1 MEYLKIMFLSMVPVT
16 ELRGAIPIGV
26 TQGLNT
32 IGVYVASV
40 IGSTLVA
47 IPLILFYRQVVN
59 FLRDKMLFVN
69 ILNKVDNKIERS
81 MKKMKAAS
89 LLGIIVFVGMLF
101 LNSMIISKIEDKDTI
116 LTFIEFIVSALLMLG
131 FELIISFIVY
141 VTMGDD
147 NLSPTVYLILV
158 TCIMSILIYL
168 LNTNKFIKNIKFSN
182 LFSKYKSINIIILN
196 LFVFFLFIKVL
207 MGNKLMNTKIIIP
220 ITILGL
226 ILIGINCYF
235 YVYLYKTLNEKKK
248 SEIKTSFNPLIND
261 LMGKLKANEHEYK
274 NHLNTIWSIA
284 QVTNQEEIKEKLQEY
299 ISNIVDDTEEFSML
313 LNVENTIIKAVLYN
327 KGQRA
332 EKLGVKYTYN
342 VKSNL
347 KNISLDNSELTVIL
361 SNLLN
366 NAIEATSMIKKKE
379 LEVFIDEDNKY
390 YSINVKN
397 RTEGV
402 KLSDLSN
409 IFKMGYSTK
418 GEGRG
423 YGLYNVKNIV
433 DKYKGK
439 IQISLDDDIVD
450 IKILFYK

>member
-1 MEYLKIMFLSMVPVT
+1 MDIISIGISFIEILAIFLIYNVLINDNIFKGITKRIILSIATSSIYVLFI
-16 ELRGAIPIGV
+16 E
-26 TQGLNT
+26 
-32 IGVYVASV
+32 VYDTDA
-40 IGSTLVA
+40 
-47 IPLILFYRQVVN
+47 LI
-59 FLRDKMLFVN
+59 
-69 ILNKVDNKIERS
+69 I
-81 MKKMKAAS
+81 
-89 LLGIIVFVGMLF
+89 FVGMLF

-141 VTMGDD
+141 VTMGNDD
-147 NLSPTVYLILV
+147 LSPTTYLILV
-158 TCIMSILIYL
+158 TCIMSMLIYL
-168 LNTNKFIKNIKFSN
+168 LNTNKSIKKMKFSKF
-182 LFSKYKSINIIILN
+182 FSKYKSINIIILN

-207 MGNKLMNTKIIIP
+207 MSNNLMNTRIIIP

-235 YVYLYKTLNEKKK
+235 YIYLYKTLNEKKK

-284 QVTNQEEIKEKLQEY
+284 QVTAPEDIKEKLQEY

-332 EKLGVKYTYN
+332 EKLGVKYIYN
-342 VKSNL
+342 VRSNF
-347 KNISLDNSELTVIL
+347 KDISLDNSELTVIL

-379 LEVFIDEDNKY
+379 LEVFIEDNKY
-390 YSINVKN
+390 YIIDVKN
-397 RTEGV
+397 RTEGLKV
-402 KLSDLSN
+402 EDLSN

-423 YGLYNVKNIV
+423 YGLYNVKSIV
-433 DKYKGK
+433 DKYRGK
-439 IQISLDDDIVD
+439 IQMSLDDDIIS
-450 IKILFYK
+450 IKILFSK

>member
-1 MEYLKIMFLSMVPVT
+1 MNIMSIGISFIEILAILLIYNILINNNVFKGISRIGILSIITSFIYLLFTIVYDTDTLII
-16 ELRGAIPIGV
+16 LIGV
-26 TQGLNT
+26 
-32 IGVYVASV
+32 
-40 IGSTLVA
+40 
-47 IPLILFYRQVVN
+47 
-59 FLRDKMLFVN
+59 
-69 ILNKVDNKIERS
+69 
-81 MKKMKAAS
+81 
-89 LLGIIVFVGMLF
+89 LF
-101 LNSMIISKIEDKDTI
+101 LNSIVISKFEEKDTI
-116 LTFIEFIVSALLMLG
+116 VTFIELVVSTLLVLG

-226 ILIGINCYF
+226 ILIGVNCYF
-235 YVYLYKTLNEKKK
+235 YIYLYRTLNEKKK

-284 QVTNQEEIKEKLQEY
+284 QVTNQEDIKEKLQEY
-299 ISNIVDDTEEFSML
+299 IANVVDDTEEFSML

-342 VKSNL
+342 IKSNF
-347 KNISLDNSELTVIL
+347 KDISLDDSELTVIL

-366 NAIEATSMIKKKE
+366 NAIEATSMIKQKE
-379 LEVFIDEDNKY
+379 LEVFIDEDSKF
-390 YSINVKN
+390 YSINIKN
-397 RTEGV
+397 RTEGI
-402 KLSDLSN
+402 KIEDLSN

-423 YGLYNVKNIV
+423 YGLYNVKDIV

-439 IQISLDDDIVD
+439 IQIALDDDIVD

>member
-1 MEYLKIMFLSMVPVT
+1 MHLWATVET
-16 ELRGAIPIGV
+16 
-26 TQGLNT
+26 
-32 IGVYVASV
+32 
-40 IGSTLVA
+40 
-47 IPLILFYRQVVN
+47 
-59 FLRDKMLFVN
+59 VN
-69 ILNKVDNKIERS
+69 ITAI
-81 MKKMKAAS
+81 
-89 LLGIIVFVGMLF
+89 
-101 LNSMIISKIEDKDTI
+101 
-116 LTFIEFIVSALLMLG
+116 
-131 FELIISFIVY
+131 
-141 VTMGDD
+141 
-147 NLSPTVYLILV
+147 
-158 TCIMSILIYL
+158 
-168 LNTNKFIKNIKFSN
+168 
-182 LFSKYKSINIIILN
+182 
-196 LFVFFLFIKVL
+196 
-207 MGNKLMNTKIIIP
+207 
-220 ITILGL
+220 
-226 ILIGINCYF
+226 
-235 YVYLYKTLNEKKK
+235 
-248 SEIKTSFNPLIND
+248 
-261 LMGKLKANEHEYK
+261 
-274 NHLNTIWSIA
+274 
-284 QVTNQEEIKEKLQEY
+284 
-299 ISNIVDDTEEFSML
+299 
-313 LNVENTIIKAVLYN
+313 NVENTIIKAVLYN

>member
-1 MEYLKIMFLSMVPVT
+1 MTYSLFVT
-16 ELRGAIPIGV
+16 IYSTDPLIILIGV
-26 TQGLNT
+26 
-32 IGVYVASV
+32 
-40 IGSTLVA
+40 
-47 IPLILFYRQVVN
+47 
-59 FLRDKMLFVN
+59 
-69 ILNKVDNKIERS
+69 
-81 MKKMKAAS
+81 
-89 LLGIIVFVGMLF
+89 LF
-101 LNSMIISKIEDKDTI
+101 LNSMLISKYEKKDTI
-116 LTFIEFIVSALLMLG
+116 VTFIEFIVSALLMLG
-131 FELIISFIVY
+131 FELVISFIVY
-141 VTMGDD
+141 VTMGNDD
-147 NLSPTVYLILV
+147 LSPTTYLILV

-168 LNTNKFIKNIKFSN
+168 LSTNKVVKKVRFSTF
-182 LFSKYKSINIIILN
+182 FSKYKSINIIILN
-196 LFVFFLFIKVL
+196 LFVFFLLIKVL
-207 MGNKLMNTKIIIP
+207 MTNRLMSTTIIIP

-226 ILIGINCYF
+226 ILIGVNCYF

-284 QVTNQEEIKEKLQEY
+284 QVTTPEEMKGKLQEY

-332 EKLGVKYTYN
+332 EKLGVQYTYN
-342 VKSNL
+342 IKSNF
-347 KNISLDNSELTVIL
+347 KDISLDNSELTVIL

-379 LEVFIDEDNKY
+379 LEVILEEDNRY
-390 YSINVKN
+390 YIINVKN
-397 RTEGV
+397 RTEGL
-402 KLSDLSN
+402 KGEDLSN

-433 DKYKGK
+433 DKYRGK
-439 IQISLDDDIVD
+439 IQLSLEEDIMN
-450 IKILFYK
+450 IKILFVK

>member
-1 MEYLKIMFLSMVPVT
+1 MNIMSIGISFIEILAILLIYNILINNNVFKGISRIGILSIITSFIYSLFTIVYDT
-16 ELRGAIPIGV
+16 DTLIILIGV
-26 TQGLNT
+26 
-32 IGVYVASV
+32 
-40 IGSTLVA
+40 
-47 IPLILFYRQVVN
+47 
-59 FLRDKMLFVN
+59 
-69 ILNKVDNKIERS
+69 
-81 MKKMKAAS
+81 
-89 LLGIIVFVGMLF
+89 LF
-101 LNSMIISKIEDKDTI
+101 LNSIVISKFEEKDTI
-116 LTFIEFIVSALLMLG
+116 VTFIELVVSTLLVLG

-141 VTMGDD
+141 VTMGSDD
-147 NLSPTVYLILV
+147 LSPTTYLILL
-158 TCIMSILIYL
+158 TCIMPILIYL
-168 LNTNKFIKNIKFSN
+168 LSTNKFIKKIKFSKS
-182 LFSKYKSINIIILN
+182 FSKYKSINIIILN

>member
-1 MEYLKIMFLSMVPVT
+1 MNIISIGISFIEILAILLIYNILINNNVFKGISRIGILSIITSLIYSLFTIVYDT
-16 ELRGAIPIGV
+16 DTLIILIGV
-26 TQGLNT
+26 
-32 IGVYVASV
+32 
-40 IGSTLVA
+40 
-47 IPLILFYRQVVN
+47 
-59 FLRDKMLFVN
+59 
-69 ILNKVDNKIERS
+69 
-81 MKKMKAAS
+81 
-89 LLGIIVFVGMLF
+89 LF
-101 LNSMIISKIEDKDTI
+101 LNSIVISKFEEKDTI
-116 LTFIEFIVSALLMLG
+116 VTFIELVVSTLLVLG

>member
-1 MEYLKIMFLSMVPVT
+1 MNIISIGISFIEILAILLIYNILINNNVFKGISRIGILSIITSFIYSLFTIVYDT
-16 ELRGAIPIGV
+16 DTLIILIGV
-26 TQGLNT
+26 
-32 IGVYVASV
+32 
-40 IGSTLVA
+40 
-47 IPLILFYRQVVN
+47 
-59 FLRDKMLFVN
+59 
-69 ILNKVDNKIERS
+69 
-81 MKKMKAAS
+81 
-89 LLGIIVFVGMLF
+89 LF
-101 LNSMIISKIEDKDTI
+101 LNSIVISKFEEKDTI
-116 LTFIEFIVSALLMLG
+116 VTFIELVVSTLLVLG

-226 ILIGINCYF
+226 ILIGVNCYF
-235 YVYLYKTLNEKKK
+235 YIYLYRTLNEKKK

-284 QVTNQEEIKEKLQEY
+284 QVTNQEDIKEKLQEY
-299 ISNIVDDTEEFSML
+299 IANVVDDTEEFSML

-342 VKSNL
+342 IKSNF
-347 KNISLDNSELTVIL
+347 KDISLDDSELTVIL

-366 NAIEATSMIKKKE
+366 NAIEATSMIKQKE
-379 LEVFIDEDNKY
+379 LEVFIDEDSKF
-390 YSINVKN
+390 YSINIKN
-397 RTEGV
+397 RTEGI
-402 KLSDLSN
+402 KIEDLSN

-423 YGLYNVKNIV
+423 YGLYNVKDIV

-439 IQISLDDDIVD
+439 IQIALDDDIVD

>member
-1 MEYLKIMFLSMVPVT
+1 MNIMSIGISFIEILAILLIYNILINNNVFKGISRIGILSIITSFIYSLFTIVYDT
-16 ELRGAIPIGV
+16 DTLIILIGV
-26 TQGLNT
+26 
-32 IGVYVASV
+32 
-40 IGSTLVA
+40 
-47 IPLILFYRQVVN
+47 
-59 FLRDKMLFVN
+59 
-69 ILNKVDNKIERS
+69 
-81 MKKMKAAS
+81 
-89 LLGIIVFVGMLF
+89 LF
-101 LNSMIISKIEDKDTI
+101 LNSIVISKFEEKDTI
-116 LTFIEFIVSALLMLG
+116 VTFIELVVSTLLVLG

-226 ILIGINCYF
+226 ILIGVNCYF
-235 YVYLYKTLNEKKK
+235 YIYLYRTLNEKKK

-284 QVTNQEEIKEKLQEY
+284 QVTAPEDIKEKLQEY
-299 ISNIVDDTEEFSML
+299 IANVVDDTEEFSML

-342 VKSNL
+342 IKSNF
-347 KNISLDNSELTVIL
+347 KDISLDDSELTVIL

-366 NAIEATSMIKKKE
+366 NAIEATSMIKQKE
-379 LEVFIDEDNKY
+379 LEVFIDEDSKF
-390 YSINVKN
+390 YSINIKN
-397 RTEGV
+397 RTEGI
-402 KLSDLSN
+402 KIEDLSN

-423 YGLYNVKNIV
+423 YGLYNVKDIV

-439 IQISLDDDIVD
+439 IQIALDDDIVD

>member
-1 MEYLKIMFLSMVPVT
+1 MNIMSIGISFIEILAILLIYNILINNNVFKGISRIGILSIITSFIYSLFTIVYDT
-16 ELRGAIPIGV
+16 DTLIILIGV
-26 TQGLNT
+26 
-32 IGVYVASV
+32 
-40 IGSTLVA
+40 
-47 IPLILFYRQVVN
+47 
-59 FLRDKMLFVN
+59 
-69 ILNKVDNKIERS
+69 
-81 MKKMKAAS
+81 
-89 LLGIIVFVGMLF
+89 LF
-101 LNSMIISKIEDKDTI
+101 LNSIVISKFEEKDTI
-116 LTFIEFIVSALLMLG
+116 VTFIELVVSTLLVLG

-439 IQISLDDDIVD
+439 IQISLDDDILD

>member
-1 MEYLKIMFLSMVPVT
+1 MDIISIGISFIEILAIFLIYNVLINDNIFKEITKKIMLSVVT
-16 ELRGAIPIGV
+16 IIIYSLFI
-26 TQGLNT
+26 
-32 IGVYVASV
+32 
-40 IGSTLVA
+40 TLYDTDA
-47 IPLILFYRQVVN
+47 LI
-59 FLRDKMLFVN
+59 
-69 ILNKVDNKIERS
+69 I
-81 MKKMKAAS
+81 
-89 LLGIIVFVGMLF
+89 FVGMLF

-116 LTFIEFIVSALLMLG
+116 VTFIEFIVSALLMLG

-141 VTMGDD
+141 VTMGTDD
-147 NLSPTVYLILV
+147 LSATTYLILV

-168 LNTNKFIKNIKFSN
+168 LNTNKSIKKMKFSN
-182 LFSKYKSINIIILN
+182 FFSKYKSINIIILN
-196 LFVFFLFIKVL
+196 LFVFFLLIKVL
-207 MGNKLMNTKIIIP
+207 VSNNVMNTKIIIP

-226 ILIGINCYF
+226 IIIGINCYF

-284 QVTNQEEIKEKLQEY
+284 QVTNPEEIKEKLQEY
-299 ISNIVDDTEEFSML
+299 ITNIVDDTEEFSML

-342 VKSNL
+342 VRSNFKDIL
-347 KNISLDNSELTVIL
+347 LDNAELTVIL

-379 LEVFIDEDNKY
+379 LEVFIEEDNKY
-390 YSINVKN
+390 YIIDVKN
-397 RTEGV
+397 RTEGL
-402 KLSDLSN
+402 KIEDLGN
-409 IFKMGYSTK
+409 IFKIGYSTK

-423 YGLYNVKNIV
+423 YGLYNVKSIV
-433 DKYKGK
+433 DKYRGK
-439 IQISLDDDIVD
+439 IQMSLDDDIIS
-450 IKILFYK
+450 IKILFSK

>member
-1 MEYLKIMFLSMVPVT
+1 MDIISIGISFIEILAIFLIYNVLINDNIFKGITKRIILSIATSSIYVLFI
-16 ELRGAIPIGV
+16 E
-26 TQGLNT
+26 
-32 IGVYVASV
+32 VYDTDA
-40 IGSTLVA
+40 
-47 IPLILFYRQVVN
+47 LI
-59 FLRDKMLFVN
+59 
-69 ILNKVDNKIERS
+69 I
-81 MKKMKAAS
+81 
-89 LLGIIVFVGMLF
+89 FVGMLF

-141 VTMGDD
+141 VTMGNDD
-147 NLSPTVYLILV
+147 LSPTTYLILV
-158 TCIMSILIYL
+158 TCIMSMLIYL
-168 LNTNKFIKNIKFSN
+168 LNTNKSIKKMKFSKF
-182 LFSKYKSINIIILN
+182 FSKYKSINIIILN

-207 MGNKLMNTKIIIP
+207 MSNNLMNTRIIIP

-235 YVYLYKTLNEKKK
+235 YIYLYKTLNEKKK

-284 QVTNQEEIKEKLQEY
+284 QVTAPEDIKEKLQEY

-313 LNVENTIIKAVLYN
+313 LNAENTIITAVLYN

-332 EKLGVKYTYN
+332 EKLGVKYIYN
-342 VKSNL
+342 VRSNF
-347 KNISLDNSELTVIL
+347 KDISLDNSELTVIL

-379 LEVFIDEDNKY
+379 LEVFIEEDNKY
-390 YSINVKN
+390 YIIDVKN
-397 RTEGV
+397 RTEGLKV
-402 KLSDLSN
+402 EDLSN

-423 YGLYNVKNIV
+423 YGLYNVKSIV
-433 DKYKGK
+433 DKYRGK
-439 IQISLDDDIVD
+439 IQMSLDDDIIS
-450 IKILFYK
+450 IKILFSK

>member
-1 MEYLKIMFLSMVPVT
+1 MDIIGICISFIEILTIFLIYNILINDRIFQGIFKIGILSIITSLTYSLFVT
-16 ELRGAIPIGV
+16 IYSTDPLIILIGV
-26 TQGLNT
+26 
-32 IGVYVASV
+32 
-40 IGSTLVA
+40 
-47 IPLILFYRQVVN
+47 
-59 FLRDKMLFVN
+59 
-69 ILNKVDNKIERS
+69 
-81 MKKMKAAS
+81 
-89 LLGIIVFVGMLF
+89 LF
-101 LNSMIISKIEDKDTI
+101 LNSMLISKYEKKDTI
-116 LTFIEFIVSALLMLG
+116 VTFIEFIVSALLMLG
-131 FELIISFIVY
+131 FELVISFIVY
-141 VTMGDD
+141 VTMGNDD
-147 NLSPTVYLILV
+147 LSPTTYLILV

-168 LNTNKFIKNIKFSN
+168 LSTNKVVKKVRFSTF
-182 LFSKYKSINIIILN
+182 FSKYKSINIIILN
-196 LFVFFLFIKVL
+196 LFVFFLLIKVL
-207 MGNKLMNTKIIIP
+207 MTNRLMSTTIIIP

-226 ILIGINCYF
+226 ILIGVNCYF

-284 QVTNQEEIKEKLQEY
+284 QVTTPEEMKGKLQEY

-332 EKLGVKYTYN
+332 EKLGVQYTYN
-342 VKSNL
+342 IKSNF
-347 KNISLDNSELTVIL
+347 KDISLDNSELTVIL

-379 LEVFIDEDNKY
+379 LEVILEEDNRY
-390 YSINVKN
+390 YIINVKN
-397 RTEGV
+397 RTEGL
-402 KLSDLSN
+402 KGEDLSN

-433 DKYKGK
+433 DKYRGK
-439 IQISLDDDIVD
+439 IQLSL
-450 IKILFYK
+450 

>member
-1 MEYLKIMFLSMVPVT
+1 MDIISIGISFIEILAIFLIYNV
-16 ELRGAIPIGV
+16 LINGAIFKGIIKKIILSVV
-26 TQGLNT
+26 T
-32 IGVYVASV
+32 IV
-40 IGSTLVA
+40 IYSLFITLYDTDA
-47 IPLILFYRQVVN
+47 L
-59 FLRDKMLFVN
+59 
-69 ILNKVDNKIERS
+69 
-81 MKKMKAAS
+81 
-89 LLGIIVFVGMLF
+89 IVFVGMLF

-141 VTMGDD
+141 VTMGTDD
-147 NLSPTVYLILV
+147 LSATTYLILV

-168 LNTNKFIKNIKFSN
+168 LNTNKSIKKMKFSN
-182 LFSKYKSINIIILN
+182 FFSKYKSINIIILN
-196 LFVFFLFIKVL
+196 LFVFFLLIKVL
-207 MGNKLMNTKIIIP
+207 VSNNVMNTKIIIP

-226 ILIGINCYF
+226 IIIGINCYF

-248 SEIKTSFNPLIND
+248 SEIKTSSNPLIND

-284 QVTNQEEIKEKLQEY
+284 QVTPPEDIKEKLQEY
-299 ISNIVDDTEEFSML
+299 ITNIVDDTEEFSML

-342 VKSNL
+342 VRSNFKDIL
-347 KNISLDNSELTVIL
+347 LDNSELTVIL

-379 LEVFIDEDNKY
+379 LEVFIEEDNKY
-390 YSINVKN
+390 YIIDVRN
-397 RTEGV
+397 RTEG
-402 KLSDLSN
+402 LRMEDLGN
-409 IFKMGYSTK
+409 IFKIGYSTK

-423 YGLYNVKNIV
+423 YGLYNVKSIV
-433 DKYKGK
+433 DKYRGK
-439 IQISLDDDIVD
+439 IQMSLDDDIIS
-450 IKILFYK
+450 IKILFSK

>member
-1 MEYLKIMFLSMVPVT
+1 MDIISI
-16 ELRGAIPIGV
+16 AISFVEI
-26 TQGLNT
+26 L
-32 IGVYVASV
+32 
-40 IGSTLVA
+40 A
-47 IPLILFYRQVVN
+47 ILLIY
-59 FLRDKMLFVN
+59 N
-69 ILNKVDNKIERS
+69 ILINGVIFERVIKKIILS
-81 MKKMKAAS
+81 VVTIIIYS
-89 LLGIIVFVGMLF
+89 LFITLYDIDAIIIFVGMLF

-116 LTFIEFIVSALLMLG
+116 LTFIELIVSALLMFG

-141 VTMGDD
+141 AIMGSD
-147 NLSPTVYLILV
+147 NLSPITYLILV
-158 TCIMSILIYL
+158 TCIMIMLVYL
-168 LNTNKFIKNIKFSN
+168 LNTNKAIRKMKFSKF
-182 LFSKYKSINIIILN
+182 FSKYKSINIIILN
-196 LFVFFLFIKVL
+196 LFVFFLLIKVL
-207 MGNKLMNTKIIIP
+207 LSNNVMNTKIIIP

-226 ILIGINCYF
+226 IIIGINCYF

-284 QVTNQEEIKEKLQEY
+284 QVTNPEEIKEKLQEY

-342 VKSNL
+342 VRSNFKDIL
-347 KNISLDNSELTVIL
+347 LDNAELTVIL

-379 LEVFIDEDNKY
+379 LEVFIEEDNKY
-390 YSINVKN
+390 YIIDVKN
-397 RTEGV
+397 RTEG
-402 KLSDLSN
+402 LRIEDLSN

-423 YGLYNVKNIV
+423 YGLYNVKSLV
-433 DKYKGK
+433 DKYRGK
-439 IQISLDDDIVD
+439 IQMSLDDDIIS
-450 IKILFYK
+450 IKILFSK

>member
-1 MEYLKIMFLSMVPVT
+1 MDIISIAISFIEILAILLIYNVLINGVIFERVIKKIILSVVT
-16 ELRGAIPIGV
+16 IIIYSLFITLYDIDAI
-26 TQGLNT
+26 
-32 IGVYVASV
+32 
-40 IGSTLVA
+40 
-47 IPLILFYRQVVN
+47 
-59 FLRDKMLFVN
+59 
-69 ILNKVDNKIERS
+69 
-81 MKKMKAAS
+81 
-89 LLGIIVFVGMLF
+89 IIFVGMLF

-116 LTFIEFIVSALLMLG
+116 LTFIELIFSALLMFG

-141 VTMGDD
+141 AIMGSD
-147 NLSPTVYLILV
+147 NLSPITYLILV
-158 TCIMSILIYL
+158 TCIMIMLVYL
-168 LNTNKFIKNIKFSN
+168 LNTNKAIRKMKFSKF
-182 LFSKYKSINIIILN
+182 FSKYKSINIIILN
-196 LFVFFLFIKVL
+196 LFVFFLLIKVL
-207 MGNKLMNTKIIIP
+207 LSNNVMNTKIIIP

-226 ILIGINCYF
+226 IIIGINCYF

-284 QVTNQEEIKEKLQEY
+284 QVTNPEEIKEKLQEY

-342 VKSNL
+342 VRSNFKDIL
-347 KNISLDNSELTVIL
+347 LDNAELTVIL

-379 LEVFIDEDNKY
+379 LEVFIEEDNKY
-390 YSINVKN
+390 YIIDVKN
-397 RTEGV
+397 RTEG
-402 KLSDLSN
+402 LRIEDLSN

-423 YGLYNVKNIV
+423 YGLYNVKSLV
-433 DKYKGK
+433 DKYRGK
-439 IQISLDDDIVD
+439 IQMSLDDDIIS
-450 IKILFYK
+450 IKILFSK

>member
-1 MEYLKIMFLSMVPVT
+1 MDIIGICISFIEILTIFLIYNILINDRIFQGIFKIGILSIITSLTYSLFVT
-16 ELRGAIPIGV
+16 IYSTDPLIILIGV
-26 TQGLNT
+26 
-32 IGVYVASV
+32 
-40 IGSTLVA
+40 
-47 IPLILFYRQVVN
+47 
-59 FLRDKMLFVN
+59 
-69 ILNKVDNKIERS
+69 
-81 MKKMKAAS
+81 
-89 LLGIIVFVGMLF
+89 LF
-101 LNSMIISKIEDKDTI
+101 LNSMLISKYEKKDTI
-116 LTFIEFIVSALLMLG
+116 VTFIEFIVSALLMLG
-131 FELIISFIVY
+131 FELVISFIVY
-141 VTMGDD
+141 VTMGNDD
-147 NLSPTVYLILV
+147 LSPTTYLILV

-168 LNTNKFIKNIKFSN
+168 LSTNKVVKKVRFSTF
-182 LFSKYKSINIIILN
+182 FSKYKSINIIILN
-196 LFVFFLFIKVL
+196 LFVFFLLIKVL
-207 MGNKLMNTKIIIP
+207 MTNRLMSTTIIIP

-226 ILIGINCYF
+226 ILIGVNCYF

-284 QVTNQEEIKEKLQEY
+284 QVTTPEEMKGKLQEY

-332 EKLGVKYTYN
+332 EKLGVQYTYN
-342 VKSNL
+342 IKSNF
-347 KNISLDNSELTVIL
+347 KDISLDNSELTVIL

-379 LEVFIDEDNKY
+379 LEVILEEDNRY
-390 YSINVKN
+390 YIINVKN
-397 RTEGV
+397 RTEGL
-402 KLSDLSN
+402 KGEDLSN

-433 DKYKGK
+433 DKYRGK
-439 IQISLDDDIVD
+439 IQLSLEEDIMN
-450 IKILFYK
+450 IKILFVK

>member
-1 MEYLKIMFLSMVPVT
+1 MDIISIGISFIEILAIFLIYNVLINDNIFKEITKKIMLSVVT
-16 ELRGAIPIGV
+16 IIIYSLFI
-26 TQGLNT
+26 
-32 IGVYVASV
+32 
-40 IGSTLVA
+40 TLYDTDA
-47 IPLILFYRQVVN
+47 L
-59 FLRDKMLFVN
+59 
-69 ILNKVDNKIERS
+69 
-81 MKKMKAAS
+81 
-89 LLGIIVFVGMLF
+89 IVFVGMLF

-141 VTMGDD
+141 VTMGNDD
-147 NLSPTVYLILV
+147 LSPTTYLILV
-158 TCIMSILIYL
+158 TCIMSMLIYL
-168 LNTNKFIKNIKFSN
+168 LNTNKSIKKMEFSN
-182 LFSKYKSINIIILN
+182 FFSKYKSINIIILN
-196 LFVFFLFIKVL
+196 LFVFFLLIKVL
-207 MGNKLMNTKIIIP
+207 VSNNVMNTKIIIP

-226 ILIGINCYF
+226 IIIGINCYF

-284 QVTNQEEIKEKLQEY
+284 QVTPPEDIKEKLQEY
-299 ISNIVDDTEEFSML
+299 ITNIVDDTEEFSML

-342 VKSNL
+342 VRSNFKDIL
-347 KNISLDNSELTVIL
+347 LDNSELTVIL

-379 LEVFIDEDNKY
+379 LEVFIEEDNKY
-390 YSINVKN
+390 YIIDVRN
-397 RTEGV
+397 RTEG
-402 KLSDLSN
+402 LRMEDLGN
-409 IFKMGYSTK
+409 IFKIGYSTK

-423 YGLYNVKNIV
+423 YGLYNVKSIV
-433 DKYKGK
+433 DKYRGK
-439 IQISLDDDIVD
+439 IQMSLDDDIIS
-450 IKILFYK
+450 IKILFSK

>member
-1 MEYLKIMFLSMVPVT
+1 MDIISIGISFIEILAIFLIYNV
-16 ELRGAIPIGV
+16 LINGAIFKGIIKKIILSVV
-26 TQGLNT
+26 T
-32 IGVYVASV
+32 IV
-40 IGSTLVA
+40 IYSLFITLYDTDA
-47 IPLILFYRQVVN
+47 L
-59 FLRDKMLFVN
+59 
-69 ILNKVDNKIERS
+69 
-81 MKKMKAAS
+81 
-89 LLGIIVFVGMLF
+89 IVFVGMLF

-141 VTMGDD
+141 VTMGTDD
-147 NLSPTVYLILV
+147 LSATTYLILV

-168 LNTNKFIKNIKFSN
+168 LNTNKSIKKMKFSN
-182 LFSKYKSINIIILN
+182 FFSKYKSINIIILN
-196 LFVFFLFIKVL
+196 LFVFFLLIKVL
-207 MGNKLMNTKIIIP
+207 VSNNVMNTKIIIP

-226 ILIGINCYF
+226 IIIGINCYF

-284 QVTNQEEIKEKLQEY
+284 QVTPPEDIKEKLQEY
-299 ISNIVDDTEEFSML
+299 ITNIVDDTEEFSML

-342 VKSNL
+342 VRSNFKDIL
-347 KNISLDNSELTVIL
+347 LDNSELTVIL

-379 LEVFIDEDNKY
+379 LEVFIEEDNKY
-390 YSINVKN
+390 YIIDVRN
-397 RTEGV
+397 RTEG
-402 KLSDLSN
+402 LRMEDLGN
-409 IFKMGYSTK
+409 IFKIGYSTK

-423 YGLYNVKNIV
+423 YGLYNVKSIV
-433 DKYKGK
+433 DKYRGK
-439 IQISLDDDIVD
+439 IQMSLDDDIIS
-450 IKILFYK
+450 IKILFSK

>member
-1 MEYLKIMFLSMVPVT
+1 MDIISIGISFIEILAIFLIYNVLINDNIFKGITKRIILSIATSSIYVLFI
-16 ELRGAIPIGV
+16 E
-26 TQGLNT
+26 
-32 IGVYVASV
+32 VYDTDA
-40 IGSTLVA
+40 
-47 IPLILFYRQVVN
+47 LI
-59 FLRDKMLFVN
+59 
-69 ILNKVDNKIERS
+69 I
-81 MKKMKAAS
+81 
-89 LLGIIVFVGMLF
+89 FVGMLF

-141 VTMGDD
+141 VTMGNDD
-147 NLSPTVYLILV
+147 LSPTTYLILV
-158 TCIMSILIYL
+158 TCIMSMLIYL
-168 LNTNKFIKNIKFSN
+168 LNTNKSIKKMKFSKF
-182 LFSKYKSINIIILN
+182 FSKYKSINIIILN

-207 MGNKLMNTKIIIP
+207 MSNNLMNTRIIIP

-235 YVYLYKTLNEKKK
+235 YIYLYKTLNEKKK

-284 QVTNQEEIKEKLQEY
+284 QVTPPEDIKEKLQEY
-299 ISNIVDDTEEFSML
+299 ITNIVDDTEEFSML

-342 VKSNL
+342 VRSNFKDIL
-347 KNISLDNSELTVIL
+347 LDNSELTVIL

-379 LEVFIDEDNKY
+379 LEVFIEEDNKY
-390 YSINVKN
+390 YIIDVRN
-397 RTEGV
+397 RTEG
-402 KLSDLSN
+402 LRMEDLGN
-409 IFKMGYSTK
+409 IFKIGYSTK

-423 YGLYNVKNIV
+423 YGLYNVKSIV
-433 DKYKGK
+433 DKYRGK
-439 IQISLDDDIVD
+439 IQMSLDDDIIS
-450 IKILFYK
+450 IKILFSK